1 MSEILNLDEAC
12 LLLRVAKPTL
22 YRYIRRGQIP
32 AFKIGRNWKF
42 QRAALDDWIKVQMQE
57 NYQNRNMDYS
67 MAAAMKD
74 DK

>member
-1 MSEILNLDEAC
+1 MSEILNFDEAC

-22 YRYIRRGQIP
+22 YRYIRRGEIP

-42 QRAALDDWIKVQMQE
+42 QREALNDWMKEQMQA
-57 NYQNRNMDYS
+57 NSQNRSIYNS
-67 MAAAMKD
+67 MTTSTR